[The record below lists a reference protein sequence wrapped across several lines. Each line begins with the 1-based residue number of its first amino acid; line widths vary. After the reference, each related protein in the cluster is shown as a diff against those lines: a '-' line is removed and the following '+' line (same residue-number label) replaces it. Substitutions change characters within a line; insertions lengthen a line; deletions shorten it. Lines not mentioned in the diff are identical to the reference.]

1 MAAHYIEINRGQPEI
16 SGAFTGLSGITRAML
31 NVVVGLA
38 GGSPHVI
45 HSEKNLSF
53 LLDKRNLCK
62 DRVKCLNCA
71 RMFHH
76 LRKKELKYIK
86 CTLESSHRGRFLRP
100 LNVR

>member
-1 MAAHYIEINRGQPEI
+1 MVAHYIEIDREQPEI
-16 SGAFTGLSGITRAML
+16 SGAFTGLSGITGAML

-45 HSEKNLSF
+45 HSEKNFSF

-71 RMFHH
+71 RMFHPV
-76 LRKKELKYIK
+76 KENGSYVWRRWPEKV
-86 CTLESSHRGRFLRP
+86 E
-100 LNVR
+100 